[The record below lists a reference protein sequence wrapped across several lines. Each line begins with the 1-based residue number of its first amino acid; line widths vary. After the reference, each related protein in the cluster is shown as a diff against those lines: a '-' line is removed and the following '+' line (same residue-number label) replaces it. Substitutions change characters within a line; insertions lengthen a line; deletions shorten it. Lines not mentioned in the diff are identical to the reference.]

1 MILEPVREGARIHR
15 QAARSTFW
23 ELEAAVVDPAFEK
36 EAWLATTLL
45 SFGQCGFTVGEDA
58 TILFCSREDAAGAAK
73 LPTAPISNDAEII
86 TSLFVK
92 AHLMGRGI
100 EAVLVDAAIMHLT
113 NRGSTA
119 VEAFGYYGDPAAA
132 ADFLGHKPAYIG
144 LMSYETLR
152 SAGFEVAADHPVL
165 PRLRLE
171 LPPEHDMLSAA
182 AAEDLLARALA

>member
-1 MILEPVREGARIHR
+1 MILEPVREGTRIHR

-23 ELEAAVVDPAFEK
+23 EREASVVDPAFEK

-73 LPTAPISNDAEII
+73 LPTAPISEDAEII

-113 NRGSTA
+113 NRGSAA

>member
-1 MILEPVREGARIHR
+1 MILEPVIEGTRIHR

-23 ELEAAVVDPAFEK
+23 ELEAAVSDPVFEK

-58 TILFCSREDAAGAAK
+58 TILFCSREDAAGTAK
-73 LPTAPISNDAEII
+73 LPTAPISEDAEVI

-92 AHLMGRGI
+92 AHLAGRGI

-119 VEAFGYYGDPAAA
+119 VEAFGYYGDPTAA

-152 SAGFEVAADHPVL
+152 SAGFEVAADQPST
-165 PRLRLE
+165 
-171 LPPEHDMLSAA
+171 PPPALGASTG
-182 AAEDLLARALA
+182 ARCAQCGGC

>member
-1 MILEPVREGARIHR
+1 MELISNCTPLGLEQLGHGVWVFVDKLGAAH
-15 QAARSTFW
+15 QHG
-23 ELEAAVVDPAFEK
+23 L
-36 EAWLATTLL
+36 
-45 SFGQCGFTVGEDA
+45 
-58 TILFCSREDAAGAAK
+58 DAAGAAK
-73 LPTAPISNDAEII
+73 LPTAPISDDAEII

>member
-1 MILEPVREGARIHR
+1 MGAGGLRG
-15 QAARSTFW
+15 RS
-23 ELEAAVVDPAFEK
+23 AFEK

-73 LPTAPISNDAEII
+73 LPTAPISEDAEII

-119 VEAFGYYGDPAAA
+119 VEAFGYYGDPTAA

-165 PRLRLE
+165 PACGSSCRQSTIC
-171 LPPEHDMLSAA
+171 SA
-182 AAEDLLARALA
+182 RQRPKTS